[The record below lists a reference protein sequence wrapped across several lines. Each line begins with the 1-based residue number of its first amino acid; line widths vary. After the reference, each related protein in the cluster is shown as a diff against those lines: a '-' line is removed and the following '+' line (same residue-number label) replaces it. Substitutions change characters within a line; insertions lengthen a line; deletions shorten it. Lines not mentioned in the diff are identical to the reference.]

1 MMRELPATRKTKLN
15 ASIAERKANA
25 EKVAAPR
32 SVFVDLF
39 KPVPIPYVCERCK
52 ARRARM
58 VELRKVVHANYESP
72 KLCPACEHRVR
83 RDVGVAA
90 Q

>member
-1 MMRELPATRKTKLN
+1 MRSRHRSLRRAADR
-15 ASIAERKANA
+15 SIAEAQR
-25 EKVAAPR
+25 APR
-32 SVFVDLF
+32 GVFVDYS

-72 KLCPACEHRVR
+72 KLCPVCKPEESPDARSP
-83 RDVGVAA
+83 
-90 Q
+90 